1 MADTY
6 WKLRSDLVVH
16 QEPKGGVIVKDP
28 ITNGFYRFTPIQASV
43 LGLLKGGLDA
53 ASICRIASQKH
64 QTEVLEQQVVEFIQK
79 LQSLNLLDHPYC
91 WAQLERSRKSKRR
104 MLHGVLSVKIYAFNP
119 DRLLTSLEARLGF
132 CFSSTFRIAAFS
144 AMLVATILSILNWE
158 SLFISMGS
166 LFSLYS
172 LPLILV
178 VIFVV
183 MTIHEFAHGVALKH
197 YGGKVQ
203 KMGFM
208 VLYFI
213 PAFYCNVSDAW
224 MLNKRQR
231 IWVSLAG
238 SYAQIC
244 LWAVATIAWRLL
256 APETIAS
263 RICLIIIAFT
273 AIQTLLNFN
282 PLIRLDGY
290 YLLSDYIEVPNLRSK
305 AVAYIKNRAKSL
317 LTGVSFGS
325 AAPLS
330 PKEKKL
336 FLYYGTASLIF
347 TAALVLIMFQ
357 RLGSWMI
364 HEYRSWGIVLI
375 SLLFLMVVPIGSK
388 ENVADSGKMLKLVIK
403 RTGKTPWF
411 LIFLCL
417 IIAAGF
423 LPWELK
429 ISGDFTIIA
438 SKKVLV
444 TPQVMGNL
452 KKIHVDQGTR
462 VKQGNLLAE
471 MENLEVENNYEETKG
486 ELASQRAS
494 LDLLLAGSRPEEIEK
509 AKRLV
514 ETKKAELYNATRIDQ
529 ARAVLLETIAKREAE
544 LANARLTHER
554 SQKLLETGLIARN
567 DADRDRTA
575 YEVQQKELSEARGQ
589 LKVLEE
595 QTDRNQDIKRKELAQ
610 ANSELK
616 ILQAGSRKESIR
628 GVESLVRKL
637 EEKLSI
643 LEREIELLKIRSPI
657 EGVVAT
663 SYLRNRIGDFLD
675 KGDVFCEIVSEGMV
689 IVEMPVPEK
698 EIGDVRIG
706 FPITI
711 KVRGYPR
718 RWYEAHVSSIAP
730 VAATNGSERIVIV
743 QGQLENPDGSLKA
756 GMTGVGKIQCGE
768 RMIFEILSRRM
779 IRWLRTE
786 FWEYLP

>member
-1 MADTY
+1 MAETY
-6 WKLRSDLVVH
+6 WKLRSDLVIRP
-16 QEPKGGVIVKDP
+16 EPNAGIIVKDP
-28 ITNGFYRFTPIQASV
+28 ITNSFYRFTVIQASV
-43 LGLLKGGLDA
+43 LELLKGQFDT
-53 ASICRIASQKH
+53 ASISRMVTQKH
-64 QTEVLEQQVVEFIQK
+64 GTEVLEQQVTEFVKK
-79 LQSLNLLDHPYC
+79 LQSLSLLDHASC
-91 WAQLERSRKSKRR
+91 WSQLENSRKRKRR
-104 MLHGVLSVKIYAFNP
+104 ILESILSIKIRAFNP
-119 DRLLTSLEARLGF
+119 DGLLTKLDEKLGF
-132 CFSSTFRIAAFS
+132 CFGSTFKAVVFGAVSIS
-144 AMLVATILSILNWE
+144 TILSILNWK

-178 VIFVV
+178 VLFAV
-183 MTIHEFAHGVALKH
+183 MTLHEFAHGVALRH
-197 YGGKVQ
+197 FGGKVQ
-203 KMGFM
+203 EMGFM
-208 VLYFI
+208 ILYFI

-231 IWVSLAG
+231 IWVTLAG
-238 SYAQIC
+238 SYIQIF
-244 LWAVATIAWRLL
+244 LWALATIAWRFL
-256 APETIAS
+256 APETVAS
-263 RICLIIIAFT
+263 RVCLIIIAFT

-305 AVAYIKNRAKSL
+305 AIAYIKNRTGSL
-317 LTGVSFGS
+317 LTGTSIKSTVE
-325 AAPLS
+325 LS

-336 FLYYGTASLIF
+336 FLYYGASSLIF
-347 TAALVLIMFQ
+347 TAALVLIMIE

-364 HEYRSWGIVLI
+364 REYQSWGIVLV
-375 SLLFLMVVPIGSK
+375 SVLFLMVVPVGKK
-388 ENVADSGKMLKLVIK
+388 ENVTDSGRMLKLVIK
-403 RTGKTPWF
+403 RTGRTPWF
-411 LIFLCL
+411 LIFLCMVL
-417 IIAAGF
+417 AAGF

-438 SKKVLV
+438 SKKVSV
-444 TPQVMGNL
+444 TPQVEGNL
-452 KKIHVDQGTR
+452 KKIYVDQGSR
-462 VKQGNLLAE
+462 VKEGDILAE
-471 MENLEVENNYEETKG
+471 MENLELANDYEETKG
-486 ELASQRAS
+486 ELASQTAS
-494 LDLLLAGSRPEEIEK
+494 LDLLIAGSRPEEIEK

-514 ETKKAELYNATRIDQ
+514 ETKKAELYNVARIDQ
-529 ARAVLLETIAKREAE
+529 ERAVLLETVAKKEAE
-544 LANARLTHER
+544 LANARLNHER
-554 SQKLLETGLIARN
+554 SQKLLDTGLIARN
-567 DADRDRTA
+567 DADRDRLA
-575 YEVQQKELSEARGQ
+575 YEVQQKELSEAKGK

-595 QTDRNQDIKRKELAQ
+595 QTDRSRDIKSKELAQ

-628 GVESLVRKL
+628 GVQSQVSKL

-643 LEREIELLKIRSPI
+643 LGRGVELLRIRSPI

-675 KGDVFCEIVSEGMV
+675 RGDVFCEIVSEGTV

-698 EIGDVRIG
+698 EIGDVRLG

-711 KVRGYPR
+711 KVRGFPKH
-718 RWYEAHVSSIAP
+718 WYEAHVSSIAP

-756 GMTGVGKIQCGE
+756 EMTGVGKILCGE
-768 RMIFEILSRRM
+768 RMIFEILSRRL